1 MSGSNEG
8 YSVSSFA
15 SLSADIGAINA
26 ATAPGTYTIDITGDI
41 SLTGALP
48 EISLASGVR
57 LDIVGNG
64 LTLDGGGS
72 EAGLFAYQGTVSID
86 DLTLLNTT
94 ITGGAAPANSGG
106 FGGGSG
112 GLGGGLFVGSHA
124 AVTLDNVNFT
134 KDGALGGNAGT
145 SFNTGMRSGPAGF
158 GQGGTGGAQG
168 SYGANGGKGQTGG
181 FGGGGG
187 GGGGGGYGTFYNG
200 TGKAAGAGGA
210 GGQGGFGA
218 GNGGSG
224 QHGASSSVYTYTTV
238 YKVSS
243 THHTSHTTR
252 TQSGRITYVPGP
264 VITTTYYTTV
274 GEYSTRKGTEQE
286 GRAGSGGGGLGAGG
300 DIFVQGGGRLKV
312 LGGTLGAGT
321 VQGGSGAND
330 GSAFGSGIF
339 LQANE
344 EVEFAPKAGEILTI
358 AGVIADEAG
367 SEPGYSGEQG
377 TINID
382 GPGTVVLD
390 ATNSFDGG
398 IYISAGKLVLGAA
411 GAAGGGNIVF
421 TNNLTVDPTVSFT
434 VADAP
439 TETIVNYG
447 AGDVLDVTDLS
458 EASVAQK
465 FVANSS
471 GGGTLTLTGTQIGS
485 GDPETVNLV
494 FTNYQGPFAVIP
506 DAGGGT
512 EIVPICYV
520 RGTNILTPVG
530 NVPVESLRIGDAL
543 VTRFGGIRPVKWIG
557 RQSFDAR
564 FLRHSP
570 AKHPVRIRA
579 GALAVGMPARD
590 LLVSPGHALLLG
602 DTLVLASRLVNG
614 VTILRE
620 QITSETLDYFQIE
633 FASHDCVIAEG
644 VFAESYA
651 DAPGQR
657 AQFHNAGDFSL
668 LYPDDPPPEELNL
681 CAPRP
686 ERGARLQAALLPVAA
701 RAAAGITPGPLD
713 GYVDMAGDW
722 HVHGWALDTAHP
734 ELPVLLEVL
743 LDDEVLGRVLAFEP
757 RDDLRAEG
765 KGSGDCAF
773 VFTAPRRLPP
783 DALPRLTVRRAA
795 DGAKLPLTGFAPGAP
810 APLRIVA

>member
-1 MSGSNEG
+1 MSGSTND

-15 SLSADIGAINA
+15 SLSTDIGIINGE
-26 ATAPGTYTIDITGDI
+26 TAPGTYTIDITGDI

-48 EISLASGVR
+48 DISLASGVT
-57 LDIVGNG
+57 LDIAGNG
-64 LTLDGGGS
+64 FTLDGGGA

-86 DLTLLNTT
+86 ELTLLNTT
-94 ITGGAAPANSGG
+94 ITGGEAPDGLNVGG
-106 FGGGSG
+106 TGYAGYGGGSA
-112 GLGGGLFVGSHA
+112 GLGGGLFVGSKA
-124 AVTLDNVNFT
+124 TVTLDHVNFT
-134 KDGALGGNAGT
+134 NDGAIGGAGNIASSQAGQNA
-145 SFNTGMRSGPAGF
+145 RAGL
-158 GQGGTGGAQG
+158 GQGGSGGNQGAAAQVG
-168 SYGANGGKGQTGG
+168 GNGQSGG

-187 GGGGGGYGTFYNG
+187 GGGGGGSGYFFNTKYKHTGTV
-200 TGKAAGAGGA
+200 AGEGGA
-210 GGQGGFGA
+210 GGKGGFGA
-218 GNGGSG
+218 GNGASG
-224 QHGASSSVYTYTTV
+224 LSGVTLNVTVSTYRSTFTNSSGKHVLT
-238 YKVSS
+238 
-243 THHTSHTTR
+243 HTSHHS
-252 TQSGRITYVPGP
+252 SGTPNP
-264 VITTTYYTTV
+264 YYN
-274 GEYSTRKGTEQE
+274 GG
-286 GRAGSGGGGLGAGG
+286 GAGGGGLGAGG
-300 DIFVQGGGRLKV
+300 DIFVQGGGKLKI
-312 LGGTLGAGT
+312 LGGSLGAGT
-321 VQGGSGAND
+321 VKGGTGPNP
-330 GSAFGSGIF
+330 GSSFGSGMF
-339 LQANE
+339 LQGNE
-344 EVEFAPKAGEILTI
+344 EVTFAPAAGKTLTI

-367 SEPGYSGEQG
+367 SEASYSAVQG
-377 TINID
+377 SVVID
-382 GPGTVVLD
+382 GSGTVILE
-390 ATNSFDGG
+390 ASNSFTGGVYIADGT
-398 IYISAGKLVLGAA
+398 LVLEAPS
-411 GAAGGGNIVF
+411 AAGGGDIVF
-421 TNNLTVDPTVSFT
+421 TNNLVTDPKVSFT
-434 VADAP
+434 VADTP
-439 TETIVNYG
+439 TEALVNFG

-465 FVANSS
+465 FVTDSS

-485 GDPETVNLV
+485 GDPETVTLV
-494 FTNYQGPFAVIP
+494 FSNYQGPFAVIP

-512 EIVPICYV
+512 EIIPICYV

-530 NVPVESLRIGDAL
+530 NVPVESLQIGDAL

-564 FLRHSP
+564 FLRNSP
-570 AKHPVRIRA
+570 AKRPVRIRA
-579 GALAVGMPARD
+579 GALAAGMPARD

-602 DTLVLASRLVNG
+602 DVLVLASRLVNG

-620 QITSETLDYFQIE
+620 QITGETLDYFQIE

-644 VFAESYA
+644 SWAESYA

-668 LYPDDPPPEELNL
+668 LYPDDAPPDELNL

-701 RAAAGITPGPLD
+701 RAAAGITPGPLE
-713 GYVDMAGDW
+713 GYVDMADDW

-743 LDDEVLGRVLAFEP
+743 LDDETLGSVLAFEP

-773 VFTAPRRLPP
+773 VFTAPRRLPA

-795 DGAKLPLTGFAPGAP
+795 DGVKLPLTGFAPGAP